1 VVGLIPSPKHVKGF
15 LRLLKFLRPYWKRG
29 ACGSIFAFLG
39 VALMLPMPLLSIYVI
54 DYVIPQRNLKALM
67 FISTFLLLIV
77 PLKIAIG
84 IAQTYSFQSFNR
96 RVMFDLR
103 LALFRHLQ
111 RLSLPFLQGNQPGYL
126 AFRISDDVSQL
137 DSLFVETYA
146 RILAALL
153 KLTFGAAI
161 IFRMNWK
168 LSLVSL
174 AVMPFIWSNS
184 FILGGKLRTLARE
197 LQEVRAVAMSKLV
210 ESIAG
215 SFVTRAF
222 RRERTELLKI
232 ARQRKREIYA
242 ELRLGIARTAFSSI
256 EALVSSA
263 GSVLIL
269 WYGASEII
277 HGDLSL
283 GQYVAFNAFLGY
295 VYGPLKSLSGIYV
308 GMQRSLGALE
318 RVFGLLD
325 VPPALEDSGNALS
338 LPPEG
343 VKGRIALGRV
353 SFAYPGGRPVLKGI
367 SFTVEP
373 GEKVAV
379 VGESGAGK
387 STLLG
392 LICRFH
398 DPTSGR
404 IYLDGYDIRTISL
417 RSLRDAISFVEQG
430 AFLFEGSVHDNISF
444 GKPGASRDEV
454 IEAAR
459 IANCH
464 EFIEKL
470 PEGYDTDIRHLG
482 GRLSY
487 GERQRICLARAFIRN
502 PRVLILDE
510 AMSAVDSESERRIRE
525 AMVRAMEGRTAV
537 FVSHRLSTVMAADRV
552 IVLKDGALVEKG
564 KPRELMGGGG
574 YFGTLFR
581 GQLMRSGLMPMGVR

>member
-1 VVGLIPSPKHVKGF
+1 
-15 LRLLKFLRPYWKRG
+15 
-29 ACGSIFAFLG
+29 
-39 VALMLPMPLLSIYVI
+39 
-54 DYVIPQRNLKALM
+54 
-67 FISTFLLLIV
+67 
-77 PLKIAIG
+77 
-84 IAQTYSFQSFNR
+84 
-96 RVMFDLR
+96 
-103 LALFRHLQ
+103 
-111 RLSLPFLQGNQPGYL
+111 
-126 AFRISDDVSQL
+126 
-137 DSLFVETYA
+137 
-146 RILAALL
+146 
-153 KLTFGAAI
+153 
-161 IFRMNWK
+161 
-168 LSLVSL
+168 
-174 AVMPFIWSNS
+174 
-184 FILGGKLRTLARE
+184 
-197 LQEVRAVAMSKLV
+197 
-210 ESIAG
+210 
-215 SFVTRAF
+215 
-222 RRERTELLKI
+222 
-232 ARQRKREIYA
+232 
-242 ELRLGIARTAFSSI
+242 
-256 EALVSSA
+256 
-263 GSVLIL
+263 
-269 WYGASEII
+269 
-277 HGDLSL
+277 
-283 GQYVAFNAFLGY
+283 
-295 VYGPLKSLSGIYV
+295 
-308 GMQRSLGALE
+308 MQRSLGALE

-552 IVLKDGALVEKG
+552 IVLKDGALVEEG